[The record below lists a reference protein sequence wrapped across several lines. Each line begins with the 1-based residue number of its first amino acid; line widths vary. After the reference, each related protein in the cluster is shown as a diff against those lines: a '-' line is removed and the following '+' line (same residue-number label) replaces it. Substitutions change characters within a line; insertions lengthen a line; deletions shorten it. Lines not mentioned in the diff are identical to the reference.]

1 MSATPTRQ
9 KKTLWLYGIIAL
21 LLIITVGTLISA
33 QNIKTTAQKD
43 AEAAPPDPSTITATV
58 TREKLRTTVPPDLHR
73 ELRHL
78 NPATLQRGRAVHRN
92 HHQTR

>member
-43 AEAAPPDPSTITATV
+43 AEAAPPGPLHHHRHGHPRETAHH
-58 TREKLRTTVPPDLHR
+58 RAPDLHR

-78 NPATLQRGRAVHRN
+78 NPVTLQRRRAVHRN
-92 HHQTR
+92 HHQTW

>member
-33 QNIKTTAQKD
+33 QKHQNHRPKRRGSGTPGPLHHHRHGHPRKTAHHC
-43 AEAAPPDPSTITATV
+43 A
-58 TREKLRTTVPPDLHR
+58 PDLHR

-78 NPATLQRGRAVHRN
+78 NPATLQR
-92 HHQTR
+92 

>member
-43 AEAAPPDPSTITATV
+43 AEAAPRTPPPS
-58 TREKLRTTVPPDLHR
+58 PPR
-73 ELRHL
+73 S
-78 NPATLQRGRAVHRN
+78 PAKNCAPPCP
-92 HHQTR
+92 

>member
-33 QNIKTTAQKD
+33 QNIKK
-43 AEAAPPDPSTITATV
+43 EINSEVNHLAT
-58 TREKLRTTVPPDLHR
+58 
-73 ELRHL
+73 
-78 NPATLQRGRAVHRN
+78 
-92 HHQTR
+92 QT

>member
-1 MSATPTRQ
+1 MSATPTCQ

-43 AEAAPPDPSTITATV
+43 AEAAPPSPSTITATV
-58 TREKLRTTVPPDLHR
+58 TRENCAPLCP
-73 ELRHL
+73 
-78 NPATLQRGRAVHRN
+78 
-92 HHQTR
+92 